1 MSTEGALY
9 SPIDRREIGVCRGH
23 QLDSLP
29 LQHTDNHTVGR
40 LSSPLVPAHVHVD
53 NCDVIVLEWERC
65 QFVLTSGQMDGE
77 PVVASERAGEH
88 TSADVITW
96 ADVREHQV
104 KDKDSARQE
113 VLDRGV
119 SRGEGCGEKHRV
131 AGEEGGEVG
140 EEGIQ

>member
-1 MSTEGALY
+1 
-9 SPIDRREIGVCRGH
+9 
-23 QLDSLP
+23 
-29 LQHTDNHTVGR
+29 
-40 LSSPLVPAHVHVD
+40 
-53 NCDVIVLEWERC
+53 
-65 QFVLTSGQMDGE
+65 MDGE

-113 VLDRGV
+113 VLGRRV

-131 AGEEGGEVG
+131 AGEEGREVG